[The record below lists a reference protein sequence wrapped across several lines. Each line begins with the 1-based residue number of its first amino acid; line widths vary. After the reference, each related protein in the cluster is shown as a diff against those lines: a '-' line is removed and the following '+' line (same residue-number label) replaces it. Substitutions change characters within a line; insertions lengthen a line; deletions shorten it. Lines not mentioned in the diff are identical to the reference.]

1 MRITSYYSKAHLII
15 KSSSLYLV
23 LKRGRLAACK
33 FGKWKRHPSTNTA
46 NLETPLPLVSPST
59 APAQQE
65 IPMQTQ
71 QPSSKAVSS
80 NNSKLNSA
88 MSNETKPQV
97 KVKPQIRLKPSTATA
112 CLDTQS
118 EDGTAEVTS
127 ENAIEETYYN
137 TMVLTAKVEK
147 DHLKEYIATSE
158 ENQEL
163 EKQYKVS
170 CLD

>member
-1 MRITSYYSKAHLII
+1 M

-33 FGKWKRHPSTNTA
+33 FGKWKRYPSTNTA

-59 APAQQE
+59 APDQQE

-71 QPSSKAVSS
+71 QPSSKAVAS

-88 MSNETKPQV
+88 TSNETKSNV
-97 KVKPQIRLKPSTATA
+97 KVKPQIRVKPSTATA
-112 CLDTQS
+112 SLDTQS
-118 EDGTAEVTS
+118 KDGTADETS
-127 ENAIEETYYN
+127 EDAVEETYYN

-147 DHLKEYIATSE
+147 EHLKEYIATSE

-163 EKQYKVS
+163 KKQYKVR
-170 CLD
+170 CLH